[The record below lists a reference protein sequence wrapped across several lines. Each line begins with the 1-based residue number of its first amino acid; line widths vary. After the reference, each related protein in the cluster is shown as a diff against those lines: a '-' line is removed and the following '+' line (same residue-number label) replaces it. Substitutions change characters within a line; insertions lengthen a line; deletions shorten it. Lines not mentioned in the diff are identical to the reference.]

1 MGTPL
6 SVPRIARVALFWRQ
20 NSLSA
25 DILSILFISNLNLW
39 ISSKNICSFLLK
51 MATNN
56 PEAEEVSRVN
66 KLLQIED
73 LAWSK
78 QLEKAVSGFLY
89 LNSLYPF
96 PILSTSLSLNWC
108 PLFLVRVLE
117 IPLSLCGMQ
126 AAS

>member
-6 SVPRIARVALFWRQ
+6 SVPRIAHAALFWHQ

-39 ISSKNICSFLLK
+39 ISSRNICSFLLK

-73 LAWSK
+73 LVWSK
-78 QLEKAVSGFLY
+78 QLEKVVSGFLY

-96 PILSTSLSLNWC
+96 PNLSTSLSLNQC

-117 IPLSLCGMQ
+117 IPLSPCGMQ

>member
-1 MGTPL
+1 
-6 SVPRIARVALFWRQ
+6 
-20 NSLSA
+20 
-25 DILSILFISNLNLW
+25 
-39 ISSKNICSFLLK
+39 

-56 PEAEEVSRVN
+56 AEAEEVSRVN

-73 LAWSK
+73 LVWSK

-89 LNSLYPF
+89 LNSLYPL
-96 PILSTSLSLNWC
+96 PILSTSLSLNRC

-117 IPLSLCGMQ
+117 IPLSPCGMQ